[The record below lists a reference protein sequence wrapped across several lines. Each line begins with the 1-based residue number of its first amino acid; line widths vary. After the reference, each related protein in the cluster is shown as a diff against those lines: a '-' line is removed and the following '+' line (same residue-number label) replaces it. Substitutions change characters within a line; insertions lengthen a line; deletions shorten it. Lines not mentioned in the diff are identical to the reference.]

1 MAPQHCPGHW
11 LPIQHRLLPLC
22 IRCARNQARQ
32 PFDPKAVFIAPAATR
47 QPDRSWSCANWVAP
61 T

>member
-11 LPIQHRLLPLC
+11 QAVSGRLLLLC

-32 PFDPKAVFIAPAATR
+32 PFDAKAVFIAPAATI
-47 QPDRSWSCANWVAP
+47 QPDRSWACANWVAP